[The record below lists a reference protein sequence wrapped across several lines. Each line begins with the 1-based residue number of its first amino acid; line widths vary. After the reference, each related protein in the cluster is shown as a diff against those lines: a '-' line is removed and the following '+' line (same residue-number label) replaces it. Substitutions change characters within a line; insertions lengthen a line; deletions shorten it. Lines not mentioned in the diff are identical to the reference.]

1 MFDWLIDPIFAAL
14 KSIPALFTE
23 EGSPNFLLVRA
34 MLGLALLTLI
44 LYLIAMRPFRSA
56 ISQGLK
62 KLSKLIVRNP

>member
-1 MFDWLIDPIFAAL
+1 MFDWLIDPFFAML

-34 MLGLALLTLI
+34 MLGLALLTLLLFMI
-44 LYLIAMRPFRSA
+44 TMRPFRSA

-62 KLSKLIVRNP
+62 KLSNLIVRNP